1 MLPLYWL
8 SPAERYTPPSAF
20 GITDSAA
27 ELYAPDGVL
36 PPADVPKPN
45 IASTE
50 PNSLEAAIRASI
62 FARSARWRP
71 SGSETALSGH
81 GKIRDTVRHAVKCV
95 CENVLRHACHIAAL
109 RQKVIQRPRRP
120 QRPVSLRSVNFR
132 IVIRPLSQ
140 PAIETALQR
149 LLRLTI
155 FVRTVCPFA
164 LLSRL
169 SCSSCSGSAAEFS
182 DALRIGHVADRPY
195 PLWPAPLRA
204 VA

>member
-71 SGSETALSGH
+71 SGSGNCPFRSRQ
-81 GKIRDTVRHAVKCV
+81 IRDTVRHAVKCV

-155 FVRTVCPFA
+155 FVRTVCPFC
-164 LLSRL
+164 L
-169 SCSSCSGSAAEFS
+169 
-182 DALRIGHVADRPY
+182 
-195 PLWPAPLRA
+195 A
-204 VA
+204 VAFKLLQLFW